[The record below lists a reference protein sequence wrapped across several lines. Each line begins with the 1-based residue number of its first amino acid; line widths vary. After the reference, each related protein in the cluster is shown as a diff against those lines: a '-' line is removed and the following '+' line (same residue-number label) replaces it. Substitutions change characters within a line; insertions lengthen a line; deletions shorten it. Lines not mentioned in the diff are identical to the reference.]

1 MVLKNAIALTGG
13 IGTGKSTTIKILESQ
28 GYPILDADKIAHQL
42 LQEHRFKIAQHF
54 GSDILEKG
62 TLNRKKLGAIV
73 FQNANELKWLEGFLH
88 PLIREH
94 MLKKAYELEKNH
106 QAYFLDIPLFFEV
119 GGKKCYPVSKVVL
132 IYAPKALQIERLLER
147 DKLKEAEILQRLAC
161 QMDIE
166 QKRAMSDYIIDNSS
180 SLKDLNKQ
188 VERFFKNALISSFC
202 L

>member
-28 GYPILDADKIAHQL
+28 GYQILDADKIAHQL
-42 LQEHRFKIAQHF
+42 LQEHRFEIAQHF
-54 GSDILEKG
+54 GPDILEKG
-62 TLNRKKLGAIV
+62 ILNRKKLGAIV
-73 FQNANELKWLEGFLH
+73 FQNANELKWLEDFLH
-88 PLIREH
+88 PLIREC
-94 MLKKAYELEKNH
+94 MLQKAYELEKNH

-132 IYAPKALQIERLLER
+132 IYTPRVLQIERLLER

-166 QKRAMSDYIIDNSS
+166 QKRALSDYIIDNSS

-188 VERFFKNALISSFC
+188 VERFLKTL

>member
-28 GYPILDADKIAHQL
+28 GHQILDADKIAHQL

-62 TLNRKKLGAIV
+62 ILNRKKLGAIV
-73 FQNANELKWLEGFLH
+73 FQNANELKWLEDFLH
-88 PLIREH
+88 PLIREC
-94 MLKKAYELEKNH
+94 MLKKACELGKNH
-106 QAYFLDIPLFFEV
+106 QMYFLDIPLFFEV

-161 QMDIE
+161 QMDID

-188 VERFFKNALISSFC
+188 VERFLKTL

>member
-28 GYPILDADKIAHQL
+28 GYQILDADKIAHQL
-42 LQEHRFKIAQHF
+42 LQERRFEIAQHF
-54 GSDILEKG
+54 GSDILEKDI
-62 TLNRKKLGAIV
+62 LNRKKLGAIV
-73 FQNANELKWLEGFLH
+73 FQNANELKWLENFLH
-88 PLIREH
+88 PLIREC
-94 MLKKAYELEKNH
+94 MLQKAYELEKNH

-132 IYAPKALQIERLLER
+132 IYAPRVLQIERLLER

-161 QMDIE
+161 QIDIE
-166 QKRAMSDYIIDNSS
+166 QKRTMSDYIIDNSS

-188 VERFFKNALISSFC
+188 VERFLKTL

>member
-1 MVLKNAIALTGG
+1 MVLENAIALTGG

-28 GYPILDADKIAHQL
+28 GYQILDADKIAHQL
-42 LQEHRFKIAQHF
+42 LQENRFKIAQHF
-54 GSDILEKG
+54 GSEILEKDI
-62 TLNRKKLGAIV
+62 LNRKKLGTIV
-73 FQNANELKWLEGFLH
+73 FQNTNELKWLEDFLH
-88 PLIREH
+88 PLIRER
-94 MLKKAYELEKNH
+94 MLNKAYELEKNH

-132 IYAPKALQIERLLER
+132 IYAPRVLQIERLLER

-166 QKRAMSDYIIDNSS
+166 QKRTMSDYIIDNSS

-188 VERFFKNALISSFC
+188 VERFLKTL

>member
-28 GYPILDADKIAHQL
+28 GYQILDADKIAHQL
-42 LQEHRFKIAQHF
+42 LQEHRFKIVRHF
-54 GSDILEKG
+54 GSEIIEKDI
-62 TLNRKKLGAIV
+62 LNRKKLGVIV
-73 FQNANELKWLEGFLH
+73 FQKANELKWLEDFLH
-88 PLIREH
+88 PLIREC
-94 MLKKAYELEKNH
+94 MLQKAYELEKNH

-132 IYAPKALQIERLLER
+132 IYAPRVLQIERLLER

-161 QMDIE
+161 QIDIE
-166 QKRAMSDYIIDNSS
+166 QKRAMSDCIIDNSS

-188 VERFFKNALISSFC
+188 VERFLKTL

>member
-13 IGTGKSTTIKILESQ
+13 IGTGKSATIKILESQ
-28 GYPILDADKIAHQL
+28 GYKILDADKIAHQL
-42 LQEHRFKIAQHF
+42 LQEYRFKIAQHF
-54 GSDILEKG
+54 GSEILEKG
-62 TLNRKKLGAIV
+62 ILNRKKLGAIV
-73 FQNANELKWLEGFLH
+73 FQKANELKWLEGFLH
-88 PLIREH
+88 PLIREC

-132 IYAPKALQIERLLER
+132 VYAPRALQIERLLER
-147 DKLKEAEILQRLAC
+147 DKLKEAEILQRLSC

-180 SLKDLNKQ
+180 SLKDLAKQ
-188 VERFFKNALISSFC
+188 VERFLKTL

>member
-28 GYPILDADKIAHQL
+28 GYEILDADKIAHQL

-54 GSDILEKG
+54 GSDILEKDI
-62 TLNRKKLGAIV
+62 LNRKKLGAIV
-73 FQNANELKWLEGFLH
+73 FQNANELKWLEDFLH
-88 PLIREH
+88 PLIRER
-94 MLKKAYELEKNH
+94 MLQKAYELKNNH

-132 IYAPKALQIERLLER
+132 VYAPRVLQIERLLER

-166 QKRAMSDYIIDNSS
+166 QKRAISDYIIDNSS

-188 VERFFKNALISSFC
+188 IECFLKTL

>member
-28 GYPILDADKIAHQL
+28 GYQILDADKIAHQL
-42 LQEHRFKIAQHF
+42 LQEHRFEIAQHF
-54 GSDILEKG
+54 GSDILEKDI
-62 TLNRKKLGAIV
+62 LNRKKLGAIV
-73 FQNANELKWLEGFLH
+73 FQNTNELKWLEDFLH
-88 PLIREH
+88 PLIREC
-94 MLKKAYELEKNH
+94 MLQKAYELEKNH
-106 QAYFLDIPLFFEV
+106 QEYFLDIPLFFEV

-132 IYAPKALQIERLLER
+132 IYAPRVLQIERLLER

-166 QKRAMSDYIIDNSS
+166 QKRTMSDYIIDNSS

-188 VERFFKNALISSFC
+188 VERFLKTL

>member
-28 GYPILDADKIAHQL
+28 GYHILDADKIAHQL
-42 LQEHRFKIAQHF
+42 LQEHRFEIAQHF
-54 GSDILEKG
+54 GSEILEKDI
-62 TLNRKKLGAIV
+62 LNRKKLGTIV
-73 FQNANELKWLEGFLH
+73 FQNTNELKWLEDFLH
-88 PLIREH
+88 PLIHEC
-94 MLKKAYELEKNH
+94 MLQKAYELEKNY

-132 IYAPKALQIERLLER
+132 VYAPRALQIERLLER

-188 VERFFKNALISSFC
+188 VERFLKTL

>member
-28 GYPILDADKIAHQL
+28 GYQILDADKIAHQL
-42 LQEHRFKIAQHF
+42 LQDHRFKIAQHF

-62 TLNRKKLGAIV
+62 ILNRKKLGVIV
-73 FQNANELKWLEGFLH
+73 FQNTNELKWLEDFLH
-88 PLIREH
+88 PLIREC
-94 MLKKAYELEKNH
+94 MLQKAYELEKNH

-132 IYAPKALQIERLLER
+132 IYAPRVLQIERLLER

-161 QMDIE
+161 QIDIE
-166 QKRAMSDYIIDNSS
+166 QKCAMSDYIIDNSS

-188 VERFFKNALISSFC
+188 VERFLKTL

>member
-28 GYPILDADKIAHQL
+28 GYHILDADKIAHQL
-42 LQEHRFKIAQHF
+42 LQEHRFKIARHF
-54 GSDILEKG
+54 GSEIIEKDI
-62 TLNRKKLGAIV
+62 LNRKKLGVIV
-73 FQNANELKWLEGFLH
+73 FQKANELKWLEDFLH
-88 PLIREH
+88 PLIREC
-94 MLKKAYELEKNH
+94 MLQKAYELEKNH

-119 GGKKCYPVSKVVL
+119 GGKKCYSVSKVVL
-132 IYAPKALQIERLLER
+132 IYAPRVLQIERLLER

-161 QMDIE
+161 QIDIE

-188 VERFFKNALISSFC
+188 VERFLKTL

>member
-1 MVLKNAIALTGG
+1 MILKNAIALTGG
-13 IGTGKSTTIKILESQ
+13 IGTGKSTTLKILESQ
-28 GYPILDADKIAHQL
+28 GYKILDADKIAHQL
-42 LQEHRFKIAQHF
+42 LQEHRLKIAQHF
-54 GSDILEKG
+54 GSDILEKDI
-62 TLNRKKLGAIV
+62 LNRKKLGAIV
-73 FQNANELKWLEGFLH
+73 FQNLNELKWLEDFLH
-88 PLIREH
+88 PLIRER
-94 MLKKAYELEKNH
+94 MLKKACELEKNY

-119 GGKKCYPVSKVVL
+119 GGKKRYPVSRVVL
-132 IYAPKALQIERLLER
+132 IYASRALQIERLLER

-188 VERFFKNALISSFC
+188 VERFLKTL

>member
-28 GYPILDADKIAHQL
+28 GYQILDADKIAHQL
-42 LQEHRFKIAQHF
+42 LQEHRLKIARHF

-62 TLNRKKLGAIV
+62 ILNRKKLGAIV
-73 FQNANELKWLEGFLH
+73 FQNANELKWLEDFLH
-88 PLIREH
+88 PLIRER

-106 QAYFLDIPLFFEV
+106 QTYFLDIPLFFEV

-132 IYAPKALQIERLLER
+132 IYAPRALQIEHLLER

-188 VERFFKNALISSFC
+188 VERFLKTL

>member
-28 GYPILDADKIAHQL
+28 GYQILDADKIAHQL
-42 LQEHRFKIAQHF
+42 LQEHRFEIAQHF
-54 GSDILEKG
+54 GSDILEKDI
-62 TLNRKKLGAIV
+62 LNRKKLGVIV
-73 FQNANELKWLEGFLH
+73 FQNTSELKWLEDFLH
-88 PLIREH
+88 PLIREC
-94 MLKKAYELEKNH
+94 MLKKACELEKNH

-132 IYAPKALQIERLLER
+132 IYAPKVLQIERLLER
-147 DKLKEAEILQRLAC
+147 DKLKEAETLQRLAC

-166 QKRAMSDYIIDNSS
+166 QKRIMSDYIIDNSS

-188 VERFFKNALISSFC
+188 VERFLKTL

>member
-28 GYPILDADKIAHQL
+28 GYHILDADKIAHQL
-42 LQEHRFKIAQHF
+42 LQEHRFKIARHF
-54 GSDILEKG
+54 GSEIIEKDI
-62 TLNRKKLGAIV
+62 LNRKKLGVIV
-73 FQNANELKWLEGFLH
+73 FQNANELKWLEDFLH
-88 PLIREH
+88 PLIREC
-94 MLKKAYELEKNH
+94 MLQKAYELEKNH

-132 IYAPKALQIERLLER
+132 IYAPRALQIERLLER

-166 QKRAMSDYIIDNSS
+166 QKRTMSDCIIDNSS

-188 VERFFKNALISSFC
+188 VERFLKTL

>member
-28 GYPILDADKIAHQL
+28 GYQILDADKIAHQL
-42 LQEHRFKIAQHF
+42 LQEHRFKIARHF
-54 GSDILEKG
+54 GSEILEKDI
-62 TLNRKKLGAIV
+62 LNRKKLGAIV
-73 FQNANELKWLEGFLH
+73 FQKANELKWLEDFLH
-88 PLIREH
+88 PLIRER
-94 MLKKAYELEKNH
+94 MLKKACELEKNH

-119 GGKKCYPVSKVVL
+119 GGKKCYPVSRVVL
-132 IYAPKALQIERLLER
+132 IYAPRALQIERLLER
-147 DKLKEAEILQRLAC
+147 DKLKESEILQRLSC
-161 QMDIE
+161 QMNIE

-188 VERFFKNALISSFC
+188 VERFLKTL

>member
-1 MVLKNAIALTGG
+1 MVFKNAIALTGG

-28 GYPILDADKIAHQL
+28 GYQILDADKIAHQL
-42 LQEHRFKIAQHF
+42 LQEHRFEIAQHF

-62 TLNRKKLGAIV
+62 ILNRKKLGAIV
-73 FQNANELKWLEGFLH
+73 FQNTNELKWLEDFLH
-88 PLIREH
+88 PLIREC
-94 MLKKAYELEKNH
+94 MLQKAYELEKNH

-132 IYAPKALQIERLLER
+132 VYAPRVLQIERLLER

-166 QKRAMSDYIIDNSS
+166 QKRAMSDCIIDNSS

-188 VERFFKNALISSFC
+188 VERFLKTL

>member
-28 GYPILDADKIAHQL
+28 GYQILDADKIAHQL
-42 LQEHRFKIAQHF
+42 LQEHRFEIAQHF

-62 TLNRKKLGAIV
+62 ILNRKKLGAIV
-73 FQNANELKWLEGFLH
+73 FQNANELKWLEDFLH
-88 PLIREH
+88 PLIREC
-94 MLKKAYELEKNH
+94 MLQKAYELEKNY

-119 GGKKCYPVSKVVL
+119 WGKKCYPVNKVVL
-132 IYAPKALQIERLLER
+132 VYAPRALQIERLLER

-161 QMDIE
+161 QIDIE
-166 QKRAMSDYIIDNSS
+166 QKRTMSDYIIDNSS

-188 VERFFKNALISSFC
+188 VERFLKML

>member
-13 IGTGKSTTIKILESQ
+13 IGTGKSATIKILESQ
-28 GYPILDADKIAHQL
+28 GYKILDADKIAHQL
-42 LQEHRFKIAQHF
+42 LQEYRFKIAQHF
-54 GSDILEKG
+54 GSEILEKG
-62 TLNRKKLGAIV
+62 ILNRKKLGAIV
-73 FQNANELKWLEGFLH
+73 FQKANELKWLEGFLH
-88 PLIREH
+88 PLIREC

-119 GGKKCYPVSKVVL
+119 GGKKRYPVSKVVL
-132 IYAPKALQIERLLER
+132 VYAPRVLQIERLLER
-147 DKLKEAEILQRLAC
+147 DKLKEAEILQRLSC

-180 SLKDLNKQ
+180 SLKDLANQ
-188 VERFFKNALISSFC
+188 VERFLKTL

>member
-28 GYPILDADKIAHQL
+28 GYQILDADKIAHQL

-62 TLNRKKLGAIV
+62 ILDRKKLGAIV
-73 FQNANELKWLEGFLH
+73 FQNANELKWLEDFLH
-88 PLIREH
+88 PLIREC
-94 MLKKAYELEKNH
+94 MLQKAYELEKNH

-119 GGKKCYPVSKVVL
+119 GGKKYYPVSKVVL
-132 IYAPKALQIERLLER
+132 VYAPRVLQIERLLER

-166 QKRAMSDYIIDNSS
+166 QKRTMSDYIIDNSS
-180 SLKDLNKQ
+180 GLKDLAKQ
-188 VERFFKNALISSFC
+188 VERFLKTL

>member
-28 GYPILDADKIAHQL
+28 GYQILDADKIAHQL
-42 LQEHRFKIAQHF
+42 LQEHRFEIAQHF
-54 GSDILEKG
+54 GSDILEKD
-62 TLNRKKLGAIV
+62 TLNRKKLGVIV
-73 FQNANELKWLEGFLH
+73 FQKANELKWLEDFLH
-88 PLIREH
+88 PLIREC
-94 MLKKAYELEKNH
+94 MLQKAYELEKNH

-132 IYAPKALQIERLLER
+132 VYAPRVLQIERLLER

-166 QKRAMSDYIIDNSS
+166 QKRALSDYIIDNSS

-188 VERFFKNALISSFC
+188 VERFLKTL

>member
-28 GYPILDADKIAHQL
+28 GYQILDADKIAHQL

-54 GSDILEKG
+54 GSDILEKD

-88 PLIREH
+88 PLIREC
-94 MLKKAYELEKNH
+94 MLQKAYELEKNH

-132 IYAPKALQIERLLER
+132 VYAPRVLQIERLLER
-147 DKLKEAEILQRLAC
+147 DKLKEAEILQCLAC

-166 QKRAMSDYIIDNSS
+166 QKRTMSDYIIDNSS

-188 VERFFKNALISSFC
+188 VERFLKTL

>member
-28 GYPILDADKIAHQL
+28 GYQILDADKIAHQL
-42 LQEHRFKIAQHF
+42 LQENRFKIAQHF
-54 GSDILEKG
+54 GSEILEKDI
-62 TLNRKKLGAIV
+62 LNRKKLGVIV
-73 FQNANELKWLEGFLH
+73 FQNTNELKWLEDFLH
-88 PLIREH
+88 PLIRER
-94 MLKKAYELEKNH
+94 MLTKAYELEKNH

-132 IYAPKALQIERLLER
+132 IYAPRVLQIERLLER

-161 QMDIE
+161 QIDIE

-180 SLKDLNKQ
+180 SLKDLNEQ
-188 VERFFKNALISSFC
+188 VERFLKTL

>member
-28 GYPILDADKIAHQL
+28 GYEILDADKIAHQL

-54 GSDILEKG
+54 GSEIIEKDI
-62 TLNRKKLGAIV
+62 LNRKKLGAIV
-73 FQNANELKWLEGFLH
+73 FQNANELKWIEGFLH
-88 PLIREH
+88 PLIREC
-94 MLKKAYELEKNH
+94 MLEKACELEKNH

-119 GGKKCYPVSKVVL
+119 GGKKCYPVSRVVL
-132 IYAPKALQIERLLER
+132 IYAPRALQIERLLER
-147 DKLKEAEILQRLAC
+147 DKLKESEILQRLAC

-180 SLKDLNKQ
+180 GLKDLNKQ
-188 VERFFKNALISSFC
+188 VERFLKTL

>member
-1 MVLKNAIALTGG
+1 MILKNAIALTGG

-28 GYPILDADKIAHQL
+28 GYQILDADKIAHQL

-54 GSDILEKG
+54 GSEILEKDI
-62 TLNRKKLGAIV
+62 LNRKKLGAIV
-73 FQNANELKWLEGFLH
+73 FQNANELKWIEDFLH
-88 PLIREH
+88 PLIREC
-94 MLKKAYELEKNH
+94 MLEKACELEKNH

-119 GGKKCYPVSKVVL
+119 GGKKCYPVSRVVL
-132 IYAPKALQIERLLER
+132 IYAPRALQIERLLER
-147 DKLKEAEILQRLAC
+147 DKLKESEILQRLVC

-180 SLKDLNKQ
+180 GLKDLNKQ
-188 VERFFKNALISSFC
+188 VERFLKTL

>member
-28 GYPILDADKIAHQL
+28 GYQILDADKIAHQL
-42 LQEHRFKIAQHF
+42 LQEHRFEIAQHF

-62 TLNRKKLGAIV
+62 ILNRKKLGAIV
-73 FQNANELKWLEGFLH
+73 FQNTNELKWLEDFLH
-88 PLIREH
+88 PLIHEC
-94 MLKKAYELEKNH
+94 MLQKAYELEKNY

-132 IYAPKALQIERLLER
+132 IYAPRVLQIERLLER

-161 QMDIE
+161 QIDIE
-166 QKRAMSDYIIDNSS
+166 QKRAMSDYIIDNNS

-188 VERFFKNALISSFC
+188 VERFLKTL

>member
-42 LQEHRFKIAQHF
+42 LQEHRFEIAQHF
-54 GSDILEKG
+54 GSEILEKDI
-62 TLNRKKLGAIV
+62 LNRKKLGAIV
-73 FQNANELKWLEGFLH
+73 FQNANELKWLEDFLH
-88 PLIREH
+88 PLIREC
-94 MLKKAYELEKNH
+94 MLEKAYELGKNH

-119 GGKKCYPVSKVVL
+119 GGKKCYPVGMVVL

-180 SLKDLNKQ
+180 GLKDLNKQ
-188 VERFFKNALISSFC
+188 VERFLKTL

>member
-28 GYPILDADKIAHQL
+28 GYQILDADKIAHQL

-54 GSDILEKG
+54 GSEILEKDI
-62 TLNRKKLGAIV
+62 LNRKKLGVIV
-73 FQNANELKWLEGFLH
+73 FQNANELKWLEDFLH
-88 PLIREH
+88 PLIRECI
-94 MLKKAYELEKNH
+94 LQKAYELEKNH

-132 IYAPKALQIERLLER
+132 IYAPRVLQIERLLER

-161 QMDIE
+161 QIDIE

-180 SLKDLNKQ
+180 SLKDLNEQ
-188 VERFFKNALISSFC
+188 VERFLKTL

>member
-28 GYPILDADKIAHQL
+28 GYHILDADKIAHQL
-42 LQEHRFKIAQHF
+42 LQEHRFEIAQHF
-54 GSDILEKG
+54 GSEILEKG
-62 TLNRKKLGAIV
+62 ILNRKKLGVIV
-73 FQNANELKWLEGFLH
+73 FQNANELKWLEDFLH
-88 PLIREH
+88 PLIREC
-94 MLKKAYELEKNH
+94 MLQKAYELEKNQ

-132 IYAPKALQIERLLER
+132 IYAPRTLQIERLLER

-188 VERFFKNALISSFC
+188 VERFLKTL

>member
-28 GYPILDADKIAHQL
+28 GYEILDADKIAHQL

-54 GSDILEKG
+54 GSEILEKDI
-62 TLNRKKLGAIV
+62 LNRKKLGAIV
-73 FQNANELKWLEGFLH
+73 FQKANELKWLEDFLH
-88 PLIREH
+88 PLIREC
-94 MLKKAYELEKNH
+94 MLQKAYELEKNH

-132 IYAPKALQIERLLER
+132 VYAPRALQIERLLER
-147 DKLKEAEILQRLAC
+147 DKLKEAEILQRLVC

-188 VERFFKNALISSFC
+188 VERFLKTL

>member
-28 GYPILDADKIAHQL
+28 GYQILDADKIAHQL
-42 LQEHRFKIAQHF
+42 LQEHRFEIAQHF

-62 TLNRKKLGAIV
+62 ILNRKKLGVIV
-73 FQNANELKWLEGFLH
+73 FQNANELKWLEDFLH
-88 PLIREH
+88 PLIRER

-132 IYAPKALQIERLLER
+132 VYAPRVLQIERLLER

-166 QKRAMSDYIIDNSS
+166 QKRTMSDCIIDNSS

-188 VERFFKNALISSFC
+188 VERFLKTL

>member
-1 MVLKNAIALTGG
+1 MILKNAIALTGG
-13 IGTGKSTTIKILESQ
+13 IGTGKSTTLKLLESQ
-28 GYPILDADKIAHQL
+28 GYKILDADKIAHQL
-42 LQEHRFKIAQHF
+42 LQEYRLEIAQHF
-54 GSDILEKG
+54 GSEIIEKDI
-62 TLNRKKLGAIV
+62 LNRKKLGAIV
-73 FQNANELKWLEGFLH
+73 FQNANELKWLEDFLH
-88 PLIREH
+88 PLIREC
-94 MLKKAYELEKNH
+94 MLKKACELEKNH

-119 GGKKCYPVSKVVL
+119 GGKKRYPVSRVVL
-132 IYAPKALQIERLLER
+132 IYVPRVLQIERLLER

-188 VERFFKNALISSFC
+188 VERFLKTL

>member
-62 TLNRKKLGAIV
+62 ILNRKKLGTIV
-73 FQNANELKWLEGFLH
+73 FQKANELKWLEDFLH
-88 PLIREH
+88 PLIRER

-119 GGKKCYPVSKVVL
+119 GGKKCYPVGRVVL
-132 IYAPKALQIERLLER
+132 IYAPRVLQIERLLER

-161 QMDIE
+161 QIDIE
-166 QKRAMSDYIIDNSS
+166 QKRTLSDYIIDNSS

-188 VERFFKNALISSFC
+188 VERFLKTL

>member
-13 IGTGKSTTIKILESQ
+13 IGTGKSTTIKILESR
-28 GYPILDADKIAHQL
+28 GYQILDADKIAHQL
-42 LQEHRFKIAQHF
+42 LQEHRFEIAQHF
-54 GSDILEKG
+54 GSDILEKDI
-62 TLNRKKLGAIV
+62 LNRKKLGVIV
-73 FQNANELKWLEGFLH
+73 FQNANELKWLEDFLH
-88 PLIREH
+88 PLIREC
-94 MLKKAYELEKNH
+94 MLQKAYELEKNY

-132 IYAPKALQIERLLER
+132 IYAPRVLQIERLLER

-166 QKRAMSDYIIDNSS
+166 QKRTLSDYIIDNSS

-188 VERFFKNALISSFC
+188 VERFLKTL

>member
-28 GYPILDADKIAHQL
+28 GYHILDADKIAHQL
-42 LQEHRFKIAQHF
+42 LQEHRFEIAQHF

-62 TLNRKKLGAIV
+62 ILNRKKLGAIV
-73 FQNANELKWLEGFLH
+73 FQNANELKWLEDFLH
-88 PLIREH
+88 PLIREC

-119 GGKKCYPVSKVVL
+119 GGKKYYPVSKVVL
-132 IYAPKALQIERLLER
+132 VYAPRVLQIERLLER
-147 DKLKEAEILQRLAC
+147 DKLKESEILQRLSC

-166 QKRAMSDYIIDNSS
+166 QKRAMSDYVIDNSS

-188 VERFFKNALISSFC
+188 VERFLKTL

>member
-28 GYPILDADKIAHQL
+28 GYQILDADKIAHQL
-42 LQEHRFKIAQHF
+42 LQEHRFKIARHF
-54 GSDILEKG
+54 GSEIIEKDI
-62 TLNRKKLGAIV
+62 LNRKKLGVIV
-73 FQNANELKWLEGFLH
+73 FQKANELKWLEDFLH
-88 PLIREH
+88 PLIREC

-132 IYAPKALQIERLLER
+132 IYAPRVLQIERLLER

-161 QMDIE
+161 QIDIE
-166 QKRAMSDYIIDNSS
+166 QKRTMSDYIIDNSS

-188 VERFFKNALISSFC
+188 VERFLKTL

>member
-28 GYPILDADKIAHQL
+28 GYHILDADKIAHQL
-42 LQEHRFKIAQHF
+42 LQERRFEIAQHF
-54 GSDILEKG
+54 GSDILEKDI
-62 TLNRKKLGAIV
+62 LNRKKLGAIV
-73 FQNANELKWLEGFLH
+73 FQNTNELKWLEDFLH
-88 PLIREH
+88 PLIREC
-94 MLKKAYELEKNH
+94 MLQKAYELEKNH

-132 IYAPKALQIERLLER
+132 VYAPRTLQIERLLER

-166 QKRAMSDYIIDNSS
+166 QKRTMSDYIIDNSS

-188 VERFFKNALISSFC
+188 VERFSKTL